1 MSKVVVKG
9 LDELLDKLD
18 VLDKV
23 EQDKA
28 LELGLARGG
37 AKAVKRAKELVPVDS
52 GDLRDNLHVGGYTR
66 LTPGYRAITGQDW
79 EGNDQTFGALKKPG
93 GRGKAK
99 WVLIGT
105 KLPYAHLVEMGS
117 VRNKPPV
124 RFLLRG
130 VTETEGEIV
139 DEVDAAIQEI
149 IDR

>member
-1 MSKVVVKG
+1 MSKVVIKG

-52 GDLRDNLHVGGYTR
+52 GDLRDNLHVGGHTR
-66 LTPGYRAITGQDW
+66 LTPGYRAVGAY
-79 EGNDQTFGALKKPG
+79 GALKKPG
-93 GRGKAK
+93 GRGKGK
-99 WVLIGT
+99 WVLVGT

-117 VRNKPPV
+117 KHNRPT

-130 VTETEGEIV
+130 VTETEGAIV
-139 DEVDAAIQEI
+139 KEVDDAIQEI